1 VLGVQGDVVP
11 AVAAAVVVGSSRSQ
25 CFSFLVTNDH
35 FSSNWTSCVAGG
47 KSHELVV
54 ELLGV
59 RAGQQAVAD
68 DGVLVH
74 ADQARGLADAD
85 AFGDVA
91 QDATTLSWG
100 SWAPCSGVP
109 LRSEKRPCRSY
120 SGAGGAVGGRSAWG
134 RSGCPGRAGR
144 SQGSQDSGSRRRSGR
159 PALALPRSRLS
170 LLGIRGS
177 SEPAQMLN
185 QGPRACNSS
194 KTPPSS
200 VTSTIGFTAA
210 LRSRSSSALQGHSSG
225 GIRSRCPRPSL
236 LCSRRLAHH
245 LVIGLGQQ

>member
-1 VLGVQGDVVP
+1 VEVLDQQIHVFGRVLADQGADYQPVLGVQGDVVP
-11 AVAAAVVVGSSRSQ
+11 AVAAAVVVGVIRSQ

-91 QDATTLSWG
+91 QDGDDLSWG

-109 LRSEKRPCRSY
+109 LRSEKRALQVLQR
-120 SGAGGAVGGRSAWG
+120 
-134 RSGCPGRAGR
+134 
-144 SQGSQDSGSRRRSGR
+144 SRRRCW
-159 PALALPRSRLS
+159 
-170 LLGIRGS
+170 
-177 SEPAQMLN
+177 
-185 QGPRACNSS
+185 GP
-194 KTPPSS
+194 
-200 VTSTIGFTAA
+200 
-210 LRSRSSSALQGHSSG
+210 
-225 GIRSRCPRPSL
+225 
-236 LCSRRLAHH
+236 
-245 LVIGLGQQ
+245 